1 MSIREIISIVG
12 VLIIGM
18 AIYNIVFIFTMKR
31 NIKKCLKYLKR
42 KMLYLQKHQ

>member
-18 AIYNIVFIFTMKR
+18 AIYIVFIFTMKR
-31 NIKKCLKYLKR
+31 NIKKVFKIFEE
-42 KMLYLQKHQ
+42 KMLYLQKYQ